1 MISQNL
7 DYTADGKARAGYIAY
22 DAARPGRRPAV
33 LVLHEGAGL
42 GEHVRERARRLAGLG
57 YVAFA
62 PDLFGGPFESREQG
76 IAVITGM
83 TADPS
88 GLRRHADEALA
99 LLKARPE
106 VDPARIAAIGFCFGG
121 WAALEIARGGEGVG
135 GADLACVVSFHGGL
149 RAAQPAAQGAIK
161 GPILV
166 CTGADDPHVPADQR
180 AAFEAEMTA
189 AGADWRINLYGG
201 AQHGFTD
208 AAVDPVKWP
217 GAAYHASAD
226 ERSWRAM
233 LDLFDEALGAV

>member
-7 DYTADGKARAGYIAY
+7 DYTADGKGRTGYIAY
-22 DAARPGRRPAV
+22 DETCPGRRPAV

-57 YVAFA
+57 YTAFA

-121 WAALEIARGGEGVG
+121 WAALEIARGG
-135 GADLACVVSFHGGL
+135 ADLTCLVSFHGGL
-149 RAAQPAAQGAIK
+149 RAARPAAAGDIK
-161 GPILV
+161 CPILI
-166 CTGADDPHVPADQR
+166 CTGAGDPHVPADQR

-189 AGADWRINLYGG
+189 AGADWRLDLYGG

-208 AAVDPVKWP
+208 AGVDPAKWP
-217 GAAYHASAD
+217 GAAYHPLAD
-226 ERSWRAM
+226 ARSWRAM
-233 LDLFDEALGAV
+233 RDLFGEVFGPV

>member
-7 DYTADGKARAGYIAY
+7 DYKADGEARTGYIAY
-22 DAARPGRRPAV
+22 DETRLGRRPAV

-62 PDLFGGPFESREQG
+62 PDLFGGPFESRKQG

-99 LLKARPE
+99 LLKGRPE

-121 WAALEIARGGEGVG
+121 WAALEIARGGAG
-135 GADLACVVSFHGGL
+135 LACVVSFHGGL
-149 RAAQPAAQGAIK
+149 HAARTAAPGDVRC
-161 GPILV
+161 PILV
-166 CTGADDPHVPADQR
+166 CAGADDPHVPTDQR
-180 AAFEAEMTA
+180 AAFAEEMIRA
-189 AGADWRINLYGG
+189 VADWRVNLYGG

-208 AAVDPVKWP
+208 ASVDPAKWP
-217 GAAYHASAD
+217 GAAYHALAD
-226 ERSWRAM
+226 VRSWRAM
-233 LDLFDEALGAV
+233 RDLFDEVFGAV

>member
-7 DYTADGKARAGYIAY
+7 DYTADGKARTGYITY
-22 DAARPGRRPAV
+22 DDARSGRRPTV

-42 GEHVRERARRLAGLG
+42 GEHVRERSRRLAGLG

-88 GLRRHADEALA
+88 GLRRHAAEALA
-99 LLKARPE
+99 LLKTRPE
-106 VDPARIAAIGFCFGG
+106 VDPTRAAVIGFCFGG
-121 WAALEIARGGEGVG
+121 WAALEIARGG
-135 GADLACVVSFHGGL
+135 ADIGCAVSFHGGL
-149 RAAQPAAQGAIK
+149 RCAKPARPGDIK

-208 AAVDPVKWP
+208 PAIDPAKWP
-217 GAAYHASAD
+217 GAAYHPLAD
-226 ERSWRAM
+226 ARSWRAM
-233 LDLFDEALGAV
+233 RDLFDEVFGPV

>member
-7 DYTADGKARAGYIAY
+7 DYTADGKARTGYIAY
-22 DAARPGRRPAV
+22 DDTRPGRRPAV

-76 IAVITGM
+76 IATITGM

-106 VDPARIAAIGFCFGG
+106 VDPTRIAAIGFCFGG
-121 WAALEIARGGEGVG
+121 WAALEIARGGAE
-135 GADLACVVSFHGGL
+135 LACVVSFHGGL
-149 RAAQPAAQGAIK
+149 RAAKPASPGAIK
-161 GPILV
+161 CPILV
-166 CTGADDPHVPADQR
+166 CIGADDPHVPADQR
-180 AAFEAEMTA
+180 DAFVAEMTA
-189 AGADWRINLYGG
+189 AGADWRLNLYGG

-208 AAVDPVKWP
+208 RSVDAAKWP
-217 GAAYHASAD
+217 GAAYHPLAD
-226 ERSWRAM
+226 ARSWRAM
-233 LDLFDEALGAV
+233 LDLFGEVFGRI

>member
-7 DYTADGKARAGYIAY
+7 DYTADGKARLGYLAY
-22 DAARPGRRPAV
+22 DETRPGRRPAV

-57 YVAFA
+57 YIAFA
-62 PDLFGGPFESREQG
+62 LDLFGGPFESREQG

-88 GLRRHADEALA
+88 GVRRHGGEAIELM
-99 LLKARPE
+99 KAWPQ
-106 VDPARIAAIGFCFGG
+106 VDPARTAMIGFCFGG
-121 WAALEIARGGEGVG
+121 WAALEIARGGAMVG
-135 GADLACVVSFHGGL
+135 GVVSFHGGL
-149 RAAQPAAQGAIK
+149 RTARPAGPGEIK
-161 GPILV
+161 CPILV

-180 AAFEAEMTA
+180 AAFEAEMTR

-208 AAVDPVKWP
+208 AAVDPARWP
-217 GAAYHASAD
+217 GAAYHPLAD
-226 ERSWRAM
+226 TRSWRAM
-233 LDLFDEALGAV
+233 CDLFDEVLSPH

>member
-7 DYTADGKARAGYIAY
+7 DYTADGKARIGYLAY
-22 DAARPGRRPAV
+22 DETRPGRRPAV

-42 GEHVRERARRLAGLG
+42 GEHVRERTRRLAGLG

-88 GLRRHADEALA
+88 GLRRHADEVLA
-99 LLKARPE
+99 LLRTRPE
-106 VDPARIAAIGFCFGG
+106 VDPGCIAVIGFCFGG
-121 WAALEIARGGEGVG
+121 WAALEIARS
-135 GADLACVVSFHGGL
+135 GADLGCVVSFHGGL
-149 RAAQPAAQGAIK
+149 RAARPAGPGEIK
-161 GPILV
+161 CPILV

-180 AAFEAEMTA
+180 AAFAEEMAA
-189 AGADWRINLYGG
+189 AGADWRLNLYGG

-208 AAVDPVKWP
+208 AAVDPAKWP
-217 GAAYHASAD
+217 GAAYHPGAD
-226 ERSWRAM
+226 ARSWRAM
-233 LDLFDEALGAV
+233 LDLFQEVLGPV

>member
-7 DYTADGKARAGYIAY
+7 DYTADGKARTGYIAH
-22 DAARPGRRPAV
+22 DEIRPGRRPAV

-42 GEHVRERARRLAGLG
+42 GEHVRERTRRLAGLG

-76 IAVITGM
+76 IAVVTGM

-99 LLKARPE
+99 LLKARPD

-121 WAALEIARGGEGVG
+121 WAALDIARGGAALG
-135 GADLACVVSFHGGL
+135 CVVSFHGGL
-149 RAAQPAAQGAIK
+149 RAARPAGSGDIK

-180 AAFEAEMTA
+180 AAFAEEMTR
-189 AGADWRINLYGG
+189 AGADWRINLYAG

-208 AAVDPVKWP
+208 ASVDPAKWP
-217 GAAYHASAD
+217 GAAYHPLAD
-226 ERSWRAM
+226 ARSWRAM
-233 LDLFDEALGAV
+233 RDLFDEVFEAV

>member
-1 MISQNL
+1 MISQTL
-7 DYTADGKARAGYIAY
+7 DYTADGKARIGYLAY
-22 DAARPGRRPAV
+22 DDNGSDRRPAV

-88 GLRRHADEALA
+88 GLRRHTDEVLA

-121 WAALEIARGGEGVG
+121 WAALEIARGG
-135 GADLACVVSFHGGL
+135 ADLACAVSFHGGL
-149 RAAQPAAQGAIK
+149 RAAQPAAPGAIK
-161 GPILV
+161 CPILV

-180 AAFEAEMTA
+180 ATFAVEMTA
-189 AGADWRINLYGG
+189 AGADWRLNLHGG

-208 AAVDPVKWP
+208 ASVDPAKWP
-217 GAAYHASAD
+217 GAAYHPLAD
-226 ERSWRAM
+226 ARSWRAM
-233 LDLFDEALGAV
+233 LDLFGEVFGPL

>member
-7 DYTADGKARAGYIAY
+7 DYAADGKARTGYIAY
-22 DAARPGRRPAV
+22 DETRPGRRPAV

-62 PDLFGGPFESREQG
+62 LDLFGGPFRSREQG
-76 IAVITGM
+76 IATITGM

-106 VDPARIAAIGFCFGG
+106 VDPERVAAIGFCFGG
-121 WAALEIARGGEGVG
+121 WAALEIARGG
-135 GADLACVVSFHGGL
+135 ADLGCVVSFHGGL
-149 RAAQPAAQGAIK
+149 RAARPAAPGEIK
-161 GPILV
+161 SPVLV
-166 CTGADDPHVPADQR
+166 CTGADDPHVPAEQR
-180 AAFEAEMTA
+180 TAFAEEMTR

-208 AAVDPVKWP
+208 ASVDPAKWP
-217 GAAYHASAD
+217 GAAYHPLAD
-226 ERSWRAM
+226 ARSWRAM
-233 LDLFDEALGAV
+233 RDLFDEVFGPV